1 MMKLLIVP
9 PNPQLRL
16 LIRGLLAP
24 FASEICDCGDGAE
37 ALAVYAEAGARLR
50 ADRH

>member
-1 MMKLLIVP
+1 MMKLLIVA

-24 FASEICDCGDGAE
+24 FAWEIDCGDGAE
-37 ALAVYAEAGARLR
+37 ALAVYEDAGARLR

>member
-1 MMKLLIVP
+1 MMKLLIVA
-9 PNPQLRL
+9 PNPQLHL

-24 FASEICDCGDGAE
+24 FASEIYDCGDGARG
-37 ALAVYAEAGARLR
+37 AGGVPEAGARLR